1 MAGSGDRELEWSWNG
16 RKDGRFE
23 FLEIPALMLISFPSE
38 LMTTMMD
45 LGSCLPTISTL
56 IPTFGLFPVMLAGS
70 R

>member
-1 MAGSGDRELEWSWNG
+1 MELE
-16 RKDGRFE
+16 R
-23 FLEIPALMLISFPSE
+23 LERWTFWISGNTCVDLISFPSE

-70 R
+70 K